1 MNVQAHD
8 FSQMKHHRH
17 DVFWLDEQFSKLPL
31 SLHSPIQCNYG
42 RTFEQQGRQ
51 AANLYLLSVMELT
64 AGKRLL
70 VQSDSAL
77 RSKAH
82 RMARVGKGI
91 SMAKAEA
98 LLKSVGLPFPTAQDA
113 ESALAR
119 IACPLWWSRALRK
132 QQDREQEQLAVQ
144 VGLVRKGRQPYVTTA
159 LLERMQA
166 RHQASLEILANYE
179 AISSEGDKV
188 NLLEVL
194 KKSVANPKIRR
205 MELEVRM
212 RGSEAYATEQG
223 HVAMFY
229 TLTTPSK
236 YHRYSGEGLNPK
248 YEHATPR
255 EAQAYLVKIWSQ
267 IRAKLK
273 REGINVYGFRVAEPH
288 HDGTPHWHIL
298 LFMQPEHQSAVTTTL
313 KHYAFLE
320 DGQEAGAAEHRFEAI
335 AIDRKRG
342 SATSYISKYIS
353 KNIDGFGMETEL
365 DGETAGSV
373 ESSAAR
379 VRAWASAWGIRQFQ
393 QIGGAAVGVWRE
405 LIRMENA
412 VEGLL
417 EQARLAVHGLKWGDY
432 LKAQGGATL
441 NRQFQP
447 IKVWSMESV
456 EMTTGALKASR
467 YGETVK
473 RTKGLDCVGAIT
485 MTRTKE
491 WTIQP
496 IAAKDAVETQAA
508 PSSSVF
514 NFLQAASLPSSLGK
528 SLNNC
533 TQVTEQDAPAQVKP
547 LKFYS
552 DEEELCWLEWQ
563 ERRKAAGEPDYPDLY
578 ALQERAA
585 IRAESLLTLV
595 GGAV

>member
-1 MNVQAHD
+1 MNLQAQD
-8 FSQMKHHRH
+8 FSTTRHHPH
-17 DVFWLDEQFSKLPL
+17 DEYWLDQQFSKLPL
-31 SLHSPIQCNYG
+31 SLHQAIQFNYG
-42 RTFEQQGRQ
+42 RAFEHSGRQ
-51 AANLYLLSVMELT
+51 AANLYLLSVVELT

-91 SMAKAEA
+91 GIGKAEA
-98 LLKSVGLPFPTAQDA
+98 LLKSVGLPFPTAQDDA
-113 ESALAR
+113 SALAR
-119 IACPLWWSRALRK
+119 LACPLWWSRALRK

-159 LLERMQA
+159 LLARIQA

-179 AISSEGDKV
+179 AVSNEGDTL
-188 NLLEVL
+188 NLLDVL
-194 KKSVANPKIRR
+194 KKSVANPAVRR
-205 MELEVRM
+205 AELMVRM
-212 RGSEAYATEQG
+212 RGFEDYASEQG

-255 EAQAYLVKIWSQ
+255 QAQAYLVKIWSQ

-273 REGINVYGFRVAEPH
+273 REGMNVYGFRVAEPH

-298 LFMQPEHQSAVTTTL
+298 LFMQPEHQLAVTATL

-320 DGQEAGAAEHRFEAI
+320 DGQEAGAAEHRFEALV
-335 AIDRKRG
+335 IDSQRG
-342 SATSYISKYIS
+342 SATGYIAKYIS
-353 KNIDGFGMETEL
+353 KNIDGFGMDSDSE
-365 DGETAGSV
+365 AGV
-373 ESSAAR
+373 EADNSAQR
-379 VRAWASAWGIRQFQ
+379 VRAWSSVWGIRQFQ

-405 LIRMENA
+405 LRRMEHA

-417 EQARLAVHGLKWGDY
+417 EQARLAADSGQWANY
-432 LKAQGGATL
+432 LKVQGGATL
-441 NRQFQP
+441 ERKCQP
-447 IKVWSMESV
+447 IKLWSIESV
-456 EMTTGALKASR
+456 DMTTGALKASR

-485 MTRTKE
+485 ITRTKE

-496 IAAKDAVETQAA
+496 KAAAAGESDEGADTSVMRSSAVLAA
-508 PSSSVF
+508 AVD
-514 NFLQAASLPSSLGK
+514 FLQAASLLSSPW
-528 SLNNC
+528 SSVNNC
-533 TQVTEQDAPAQVKP
+533 TQTLLRE
-547 LKFYS
+547 
-552 DEEELCWLEWQ
+552 
-563 ERRKAAGEPDYPDLY
+563 AA
-578 ALQERAA
+578 
-585 IRAESLLTLV
+585 
-595 GGAV
+595 